1 MSVKREDNICTITFE
16 DENWKEEAPEVFT
29 VTDGAVP
36 FYTADT
42 WKYNKKNTFRSGE
55 IGNSAT
61 SETTIKVMQ
70 ELEKIADRYNHISN
84 DLETVIDDGANNQ
97 YHEDE
102 NETIYDKK
110 EDKDTK

>member
-1 MSVKREDNICTITFE
+1 MVCSTEHG
-16 DENWKEEAPEVFT
+16 FT
-29 VTDGAVP
+29 
-36 FYTADT
+36 
-42 WKYNKKNTFRSGE
+42 
-55 IGNSAT
+55 
-61 SETTIKVMQ
+61 
-70 ELEKIADRYNHISN
+70 YNHISN

>member
-1 MSVKREDNICTITFE
+1 MQPQFHRLRSLYTDIDVYKRQAFHNVSAF
-16 DENWKEEAPEVFT
+16 NYPE
-29 VTDGAVP
+29 
-36 FYTADT
+36 
-42 WKYNKKNTFRSGE
+42 
-55 IGNSAT
+55 
-61 SETTIKVMQ
+61 MQ

>member
-1 MSVKREDNICTITFE
+1 MSAFNY
-16 DENWKEEAPEVFT
+16 PE
-29 VTDGAVP
+29 
-36 FYTADT
+36 
-42 WKYNKKNTFRSGE
+42 
-55 IGNSAT
+55 
-61 SETTIKVMQ
+61 MQ

-110 EDKDTK
+110 EDKDTE

>member
-61 SETTIKVMQ
+61 SETTIKVMY
-70 ELEKIADRYNHISN
+70 EEEGLRYSLNRWILKGWIIFGYRIVTTGVLECAQ
-84 DLETVIDDGANNQ
+84 VIRWQ
-97 YHEDE
+97 
-102 NETIYDKK
+102 KK
-110 EDKDTK
+110 SL

>member
-42 WKYNKKNTFRSGE
+42 WKYNKKYIPKWRDRKQCDFR
-55 IGNSAT
+55 
-61 SETTIKVMQ
+61 
-70 ELEKIADRYNHISN
+70 DN
-84 DLETVIDDGANNQ
+84 DQGHV
-97 YHEDE
+97 
-102 NETIYDKK
+102 
-110 EDKDTK
+110 

>member
-1 MSVKREDNICTITFE
+1 MVLFGHLIMI
-16 DENWKEEAPEVFT
+16 
-29 VTDGAVP
+29 
-36 FYTADT
+36 
-42 WKYNKKNTFRSGE
+42 
-55 IGNSAT
+55 
-61 SETTIKVMQ
+61 
-70 ELEKIADRYNHISN
+70 RYNHISN

>member
-1 MSVKREDNICTITFE
+1 
-16 DENWKEEAPEVFT
+16 
-29 VTDGAVP
+29 
-36 FYTADT
+36 
-42 WKYNKKNTFRSGE
+42 
-55 IGNSAT
+55 
-61 SETTIKVMQ
+61 MQ

-110 EDKDTK
+110 EDKDTKQKYILFELIEMECIN

>member
-1 MSVKREDNICTITFE
+1 MKSCQNIFIIHCISQIAEQANKLSAFH
-16 DENWKEEAPEVFT
+16 NVSAFNCPE
-29 VTDGAVP
+29 
-36 FYTADT
+36 
-42 WKYNKKNTFRSGE
+42 
-55 IGNSAT
+55 
-61 SETTIKVMQ
+61 MQ

>member
-1 MSVKREDNICTITFE
+1 MENRLFNIVFFLTLKSCQNIFIIHCISQIAE
-16 DENWKEEAPEVFT
+16 QANKLSAFHNVSAFNYPE
-29 VTDGAVP
+29 
-36 FYTADT
+36 
-42 WKYNKKNTFRSGE
+42 
-55 IGNSAT
+55 
-61 SETTIKVMQ
+61 MQ